1 MFFFSKTP
9 DSSKI
14 KPQDKVLRDHVEGE
28 KKQFVPEWSYA
39 SDRYYTNSDGERV
52 KANEWNRTTWNPN
65 QRVMNLNAQDFGNEF
80 FWATTNRP
88 AELFNYTFAWNHDK
102 DFRDKRLVSFA
113 CIGSIGCATVINIK
127 IVCRASFCWKQ
138 NVSTRSFFH
147 GTVGY

>member
-1 MFFFSKTP
+1 MREYH
-9 DSSKI
+9 KI
-14 KPQDKVLRDHVEGE
+14 ISCPLETTFQDKVLRDHVEGE

-52 KANEWNRTTWNPN
+52 KAEEWDRTTWNPN

-102 DFRDKRLVSFA
+102 DFRDKR
-113 CIGSIGCATVINIK
+113 
-127 IVCRASFCWKQ
+127 
-138 NVSTRSFFH
+138 
-147 GTVGY
+147 